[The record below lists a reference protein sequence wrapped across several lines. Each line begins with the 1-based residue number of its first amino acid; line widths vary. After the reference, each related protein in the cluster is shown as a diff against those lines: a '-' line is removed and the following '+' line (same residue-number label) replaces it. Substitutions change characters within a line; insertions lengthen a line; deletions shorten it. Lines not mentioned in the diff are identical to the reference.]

1 MTVQS
6 NSWAARTDRV
16 PPHAWFMVS
25 AVFHYL
31 GPTFAVLLFP
41 ATGVLGVA
49 WFRIVSAALVF
60 APMTRPWV
68 TLKRASWTDRG
79 LLLALG
85 LCLAAMNC
93 AFYLALERLPISL
106 VAALEFV
113 GTIGLAFFGLRSR
126 RNLLAV
132 AVVAAGALLLIDMVW
147 VSDPLGL
154 LWAFLNAVLF
164 VVYVTIGH
172 RIASRGAGQG
182 VELLGGA
189 MLIAGL
195 VILPVGL
202 GDVLAVLSDPLLVM
216 AGIGVGISSSVI
228 PYICDQLAMARL
240 PRASFALLLAILPAS
255 ATIIGAIV
263 LAQFP
268 SVRDLVGV
276 GLVMAGVALHEPTKK
291 A

>member
-1 MTVQS
+1 
-6 NSWAARTDRV
+6 
-16 PPHAWFMVS
+16 MVS

-60 APMTRPWV
+60 APITRPWLTV
-68 TLKRASWTDRG
+68 KRATWTDRA
-79 LLLALG
+79 LLVALG
-85 LCLAAMNC
+85 ICLAAMNC

-113 GTIGLAFFGLRSR
+113 GTIGIAFIGLRSR
-126 RNLLAV
+126 RNLLAILMV
-132 AVVAAGALLLIDMVW
+132 GAGALLLIDVVW

-154 LWAFLNAVLF
+154 FWAFLNAALF
-164 VVYVTIGH
+164 VVYVVIGH
-172 RIASRGAGQG
+172 KIASRGAGQG

-189 MLIAGL
+189 MLIAAI
-195 VILPVGL
+195 VILPIGL
-202 GDVLAVLSDPLLVM
+202 DDVLSVLSDPLLVM

-228 PYICDQLAMARL
+228 PYVCDQLAMARL

-263 LAQFP
+263 LSQFP
-268 SVRDLVGV
+268 SLRDLFGI
-276 GLVMAGVALHEPTKK
+276 GLIMIGVAVHEPAKRT
-291 A
+291 